1 VTTGRA
7 TRVLAPNPGPMTL
20 EGTNTWVI
28 GEPGA
33 DGAVVVD
40 PGPADEGHLRQVAA
54 LATEGGRRVRQIL
67 LTHGHPDHCDG
78 AGRLAELTG
87 APIRAA
93 DPAHRLSLPGR
104 KDALRSLPGR
114 KDALR
119 SLPGRK
125 DALRSLPGRKD
136 ALRRGEGLGPG
147 DVVTGAGCDIEVV
160 ATPGHSADSVSFLI
174 PADGVLLTGDTVLGR
189 GTTVIADDG
198 RLSDYLDSL
207 DRLRALA
214 DSAGLTALLPGHGP
228 VVPDPIG
235 TLDYYIAH
243 RKQRLAEVIEA
254 LNAGDRT
261 PDQIVARVYADVDRA
276 LWPFA
281 QWSVRA
287 ALGYL
292 AERGELPADE
302 SP

>member
-1 VTTGRA
+1 MTSGRA
-7 TRVLAPNPGPMTL
+7 TLVLAPNPGPMTL

-28 GEPGA
+28 GEPGSG
-33 DGAVVVD
+33 GAVVVD

-67 LTHGHPDHCDG
+67 LTHGHPDHSAG

-87 APIRAA
+87 APVRAA
-93 DPAHRLSLPGR
+93 
-104 KDALRSLPGR
+104 
-114 KDALR
+114 
-119 SLPGRK
+119 
-125 DALRSLPGRKD
+125 
-136 ALRRGEGLGPG
+136 EGLGPG

-228 VVPDPIG
+228 VVPDPVA

-243 RKQRLAEVIEA
+243 RRQRLAEVTAA
-254 LNAGDRT
+254 LDAGDRT
-261 PDQIVARVYADVDRA
+261 PDEIVARVYVDVDRA

-292 AERGELPADE
+292 AERGELPPDV
-302 SP
+302 ST

>member
-1 VTTGRA
+1 MTLDRVTH
-7 TRVLAPNPGPMTL
+7 VLAPNPGPMTL

-28 GEPGA
+28 AEPGA
-33 DGAVVVD
+33 GAAVIVD
-40 PGPADEGHLRQVAA
+40 PGPADEGHLRRVAA
-54 LATEGGRRVRQIL
+54 VATDGGRRVHQIL
-67 LTHGHPDHCDG
+67 LTHGHHDHSDG

-87 APIRAA
+87 APVRAA
-93 DPAHRLSLPGR
+93 DPAHRLGRPG
-104 KDALRSLPGR
+104 LRH
-114 KDALR
+114 
-119 SLPGRK
+119 
-125 DALRSLPGRKD
+125 
-136 ALRRGEGLGPG
+136 GEGLGPG
-147 DVVTGAGCDIEVV
+147 EVLTGAGCDIEVV

-228 VVPDPIG
+228 VVPDPVG
-235 TLDYYIAH
+235 TLDYYIEH
-243 RKQRLAEVIEA
+243 RKQRLAEVTAA
-254 LNAGDRT
+254 LAAGDRT
-261 PDQIVARVYADVDRA
+261 PDEIVARVYVDVDRA

-281 QWSVRA
+281 QWSVLA

-292 AERGELPADE
+292 AERGELPADVRM
-302 SP
+302 